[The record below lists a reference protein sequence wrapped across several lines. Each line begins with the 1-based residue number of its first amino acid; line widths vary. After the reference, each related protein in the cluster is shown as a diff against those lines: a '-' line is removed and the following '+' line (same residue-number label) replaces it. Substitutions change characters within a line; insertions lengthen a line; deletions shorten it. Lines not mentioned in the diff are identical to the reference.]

1 MRPFSTQIFAGGGG
15 CRLEA
20 IDDGL
25 LTNDGI
31 ADFTSDGELGAD
43 SVQLANREPPVVV
56 VVAEV
61 LLPPYLN

>member
-25 LTNDGI
+25 LTSDGM

-43 SVQLANREPPVVV
+43 NVQLANRDPPPLVAVVL
-56 VVAEV
+56 